1 MRLNVS
7 DRPRAGNFMSGGWVC
22 AGRQGGQDRGMLGVR
37 RRWPWFAAALLHAG
51 LLALIARC
59 ERPRELGETS
69 MEMEVVEV
77 AEAAEPDPDPDP
89 DPEPEPEPEPEP
101 ATAPEPSS
109 QRAMTSR
116 RSSSPRDANS
126 AASAA

>member
-1 MRLNVS
+1 
-7 DRPRAGNFMSGGWVC
+7 
-22 AGRQGGQDRGMLGVR
+22 MLGVR
-37 RRWPWFAAALLHAG
+37 RRWPWLAAALLHAG
-51 LLALIARC
+51 LLALLARC

-101 ATAPEPSS
+101 DPDPDPEPEPEPDPSAPVSATA
-109 QRAMTSR
+109 
-116 RSSSPRDANS
+116 RSSDSFARSSLSARSTHPQKAISPKDPSANRFML
-126 AASAA
+126 